1 MGDHMCLRNINVN
14 NFISI
19 IMNIQ
24 NEYQQ
29 HVSKR
34 KELKDNAVIRMSE
47 IREQIRDLHSEEANI
62 ETILMEL
69 SQ

>member
-1 MGDHMCLRNINVN
+1 
-14 NFISI
+14 
-19 IMNIQ
+19 MNIQ

-34 KELKDNAVIRMSE
+34 KELKDSAVIRISE

>member
-1 MGDHMCLRNINVN
+1 
-14 NFISI
+14 
-19 IMNIQ
+19 MNIQ

-34 KELKDNAVIRMSE
+34 KELKSSGLSRLTE
-47 IREQIRDLHSEEANI
+47 IRKEINALHVEEENI
-62 ETILMEL
+62 ETILSEL